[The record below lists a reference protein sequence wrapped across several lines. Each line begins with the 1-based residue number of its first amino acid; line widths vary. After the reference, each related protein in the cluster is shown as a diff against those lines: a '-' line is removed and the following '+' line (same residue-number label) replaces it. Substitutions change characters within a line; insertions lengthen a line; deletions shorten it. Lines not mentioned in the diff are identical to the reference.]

1 MDVMP
6 VVDLQLEAGLFIKA
20 WVEPQGSLPKVK
32 SLSVALFYVAGR
44 KEATAEGIDVDVRV
58 VAAKIA
64 IMKQLFRAS
73 SLVRRRNLSPSFT
86 CAPASQRQR
95 IWTASSTRRG
105 VQSLSLIHI

>member
-32 SLSVALFYVAGR
+32 SPSVALFYVAGR

-64 IMKQLFRAS
+64 IMEIAIQGLFPRSPTEPKAFLHLCAS
-73 SLVRRRNLSPSFT
+73 VS
-86 CAPASQRQR
+86 APAHLD
-95 IWTASSTRRG
+95 G
-105 VQSLSLIHI
+105 VIDATG